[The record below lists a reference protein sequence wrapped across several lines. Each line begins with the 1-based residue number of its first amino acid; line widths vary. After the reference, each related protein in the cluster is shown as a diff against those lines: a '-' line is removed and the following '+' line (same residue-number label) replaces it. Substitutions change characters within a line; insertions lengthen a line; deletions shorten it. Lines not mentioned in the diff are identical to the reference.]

1 MARNELFVTV
11 PSLFRC
17 PISLDVMKS
26 PVSLCTGVTYDRSSI
41 QHWLESGHDTCP
53 ATMQILSTK
62 DITPNLTLHRL
73 INLWSRQ
80 LTLSEQEI
88 KDLIEKIGSECESEK
103 SCVGCLAKIFEF
115 VRGSEENRRFLS
127 SYGGFLEAIV
137 SVLNRKQGEIV
148 ALESVFKVLSL
159 ILNENGVKEKINH
172 LIFLGN
178 SNCLASILEVLEKGS
193 LDSRIESIKILN
205 AILLDNES
213 KRRVV
218 ETESIFSAL
227 FDQLRTSN
235 GDNLNDAVLSIL
247 ITLSGTRSV
256 KTQLVQFGLVQI
268 LSKILS
274 DTSSR
279 IPTIEKAIKLL
290 SITIKCSEGRLAVSE
305 DSRCA
310 AGIVEKIIKVGKT
323 AREEAVAVLWS
334 MCYVYKD
341 GRVTEAVVK
350 SNGVTKVLLVMQSE
364 IEGMVRKMCGD
375 LVKVLGKK
383 NCSSGLESYDT
394 KTTHITPY

>member
-1 MARNELFVTV
+1 MVRNELFVTV

-62 DITPNLTLHRL
+62 DFTPNLTLHRL

-80 LTLSEQEI
+80 LTVSEQEI
-88 KDLIEKIGSECESEK
+88 KALVEKIGSECEKEK
-103 SCVGCLAKIFEF
+103 SCVDCLVKISEF

-127 SYGGFLEAIV
+127 SYGGFLEAII
-137 SVLNRKQGEIV
+137 SVLNRTRVEIV
-148 ALESVFKVLSL
+148 VLESVVKVLNL
-159 ILNENGVKEKINH
+159 ILNEKGVREKLNR
-172 LIFLGN
+172 LIFLSN
-178 SNCLASILEVLEKGS
+178 SNCLASLLRVLEKGS
-193 LDSRIESIKILN
+193 LDSRIESIKILD

-213 KRRVV
+213 KRRVL
-218 ETESIFSAL
+218 ETESIFSEL

-235 GDNLNDAVLSIL
+235 NDNLNDAVLTIL
-247 ITLSGTRSV
+247 IALSGIRSV
-256 KTQLVQFGLVQI
+256 KTQLVRFGLVQI

-290 SITIKCSEGRLAVSE
+290 SITTTCSEGRLAVSE
-305 DSRCA
+305 DSICA
-310 AGIVEKIIKVGKT
+310 ARIVEKIMKVGKS
-323 AREEAVAVLWS
+323 AREDAVVVLWS
-334 MCYVYKD
+334 MCFMYKD
-341 GRVTEAVVK
+341 GRVTEAVVN

-364 IEGMVRKMCGD
+364 NEGIVRKLCGD

-383 NCSSGLESYDT
+383 NCGLGSYDT
-394 KTTHITPY
+394 KTTHIMPY